1 MCCLFGL
8 IDYKHTLSRRQ
19 KTRIVR
25 TLAELSEERGTDAA
39 GIAYNSGGTLRIDKH
54 PGAAHTLNFK
64 VPRDSSVVMGHTR
77 MTTQGSAL
85 KLQNNHPFAGNA
97 HGMPFA
103 LAHNGTLYN
112 DRLLR
117 KTLKL
122 PDTNIETDSYVAVQL
137 IEQAKA
143 LDFDS
148 LRHMAEKVEGSFCF
162 TVLDRKNDLYIVKGD
177 NPFCLVHYPEK
188 GIYLYASTER
198 ILANALLLLDLPGT
212 PEPVE
217 LSCGDILCI
226 DSHGRQKREFFSVEQ
241 FLFSW
246 ASYFQPKRLSRTYDE
261 DEAYLDELRTTASW
275 YGYDSKWIDDCL
287 AEGFS
292 LDEIE
297 GFLYCGE
304 L

>member
-19 KTRIVR
+19 KTRIIR

-39 GIAYNSGGTLRIDKH
+39 GIAYNSGGSLRIDKH
-54 PGAAHTLNFK
+54 PGAAHTINFK
-64 VPRDSSVVMGHTR
+64 VPRDSTVVMGHTR

-85 KLQNNHPFAGNA
+85 KTQNNHPFAGNA
-97 HGMPFA
+97 QGMPFA

-112 DRLLR
+112 DRFLR

-122 PDTNIETDSYVAVQL
+122 PNTNIETDSYVAVQL
-137 IEQAKA
+137 IEQMEA
-143 LDFDS
+143 LNFNS
-148 LRHMAEKVEGSFCF
+148 LRYMAEKVEGSFCF
-162 TVLDRKNDLYIVKGD
+162 TVLN
-177 NPFCLVHYPEK
+177 
-188 GIYLYASTER
+188 
-198 ILANALLLLDLPGT
+198 LPGT
-212 PEPVE
+212 PELVE
-217 LSCGDILCI
+217 LSCGDILRI
-226 DSHGRQKREFFSVEQ
+226 NSHGRQKRERFSVEQ

-246 ASYFQPKRLSRTYDE
+246 ASYFQPKKVGLLCDE
-261 DEAYLDELRTTASW
+261 DEAYLNELKTTASW
-275 YGYDSKWIDDCL
+275 CGYDSKWIDDCL

-297 GFLYCGE
+297 EFLYCGE